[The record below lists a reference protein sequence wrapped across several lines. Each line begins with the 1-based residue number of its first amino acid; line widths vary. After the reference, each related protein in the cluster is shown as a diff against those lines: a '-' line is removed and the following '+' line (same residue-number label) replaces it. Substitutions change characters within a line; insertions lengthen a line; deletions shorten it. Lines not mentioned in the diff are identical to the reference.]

1 MKTIHKIKMCEN
13 NNLLKKIVKFTVVLF
28 TILAIVKVS
37 YELKWLDIISGVF
50 KIESNKTKKIQ
61 KISLKT
67 LSYIGLIDSESEFLD
82 IMKSM
87 NWNFIKHYG
96 KGMIFEKEG
105 YEVLITKRN
114 YFNRYLFF
122 EVTTREIFDVI

>member
-1 MKTIHKIKMCEN
+1 VTIHNMKMCEN
-13 NNLLKKIVKFTVVLF
+13 NNFWKKIVKFAIVLF

-37 YELKWLDIISGVF
+37 YELKWLDVLSGIF
-50 KIESNKTKKIQ
+50 KLETSKTKKIQ

-67 LSYIGLIDSESEFLD
+67 LSYIGFIDSESEFLE
-82 IMKSM
+82 IMKGM
-87 NWNFIKHYG
+87 EWNYVKHYG

-122 EVTTREIFDVI
+122 EITTREIFDVI